1 MDERHDEQ
9 SESTHPINLH
19 VPGILKLLS
28 EHLYSDPKVALREL
42 IQNAH
47 DSCQRRLAEDPDYG
61 DRNPRIDIHIDQER
75 HQFVIRDNGSG
86 LTESEIHDYL
96 ATIGRGY
103 TSELRERLQF
113 SSRGEAL
120 ALIGQFG
127 LGLLSAFI
135 VAGRIEMVTRSYQPG
150 EPAWRWVSTGEET
163 YTLAKTS
170 RPSPG
175 STFTLNL
182 KLEGYFLLNDDI
194 VREGIRTYAD
204 FLTVPI
210 YLNDGEEPVN
220 AIDAPWHLPEASLED
235 YQRFVAERFG
245 ARAPLTVL
253 PLHDH
258 VEPVG
263 DNDELVM
270 PLAGVLFVPTGS
282 IMSVREYG
290 DVAVYIRR
298 MFITSE
304 DRDLLPRW
312 ARFVRGVVDSPVLR
326 PTVSREQV
334 RRDETF
340 FQVQSAI
347 EAQLLAHLQDLAQN
361 DPAAWRNIVVAHNDL
376 IKGWALESRT
386 FFDAV
391 CDLVT
396 FETSRGRLP
405 LQEYLGQTGD
415 DIYYFVEERGSTQEK
430 MLYEARGLTVI
441 DASRFAEEAFLQ
453 AYARTH
459 PRIQLRQLA
468 PGAAFVFGDVDD
480 PEGRWTPITRY
491 YAEQGILT
499 RVVSFE
505 PKDIPAMLIYP
516 PGSDHIAETRA
527 ALDGGE
533 ISGPIAGLVA
543 AYLAMRDPMRTGT
556 QGTLHIN
563 ASNPL
568 MRRVLTLPP
577 ENEAFTATLEIVYHN
592 ARFFAGRTLTAQEAK
607 LGFEM
612 ISYSVE
618 QLVRSVA
625 LATFPGAAGPLR
637 PETLIRLGLQE
648 DIAGRICARCPT
660 VAAFLHADATILAK
674 WVGGAG
680 PLIEAAQQTL
690 RDEYSDPNRQSQ

>member
-1 MDERHDEQ
+1 MDERRDEQ
-9 SESTHPINLH
+9 PESTHPINLH

-47 DSCQRRLAEDPDYG
+47 DSCLRRLAEDPDY
-61 DRNPRIDIHIDQER
+61 DDLDPRIDIYIDKEK
-75 HQFVIRDNGSG
+75 HQFVIKDNGSG
-86 LTESEIHDYL
+86 LTEQEIHDYL

-103 TSELRERLQF
+103 TGELRERLQF
-113 SSRGEAL
+113 SSRGEVL

-135 VAGRIEMVTRSYQPG
+135 VADRIELVTRSYQPK
-150 EPAWRWVSTGEET
+150 EPAWHWISLGEET
-163 YTLAKTS
+163 YTLAQTS

-182 KLEGYFLLNDDI
+182 KLEGYFLQNEDV

-210 YLNDGEEPVN
+210 HLNDSVEPVN
-220 AIDAPWHLPEASLED
+220 TIDAPWHLPDVSMED
-235 YQRFVAERFG
+235 YRQFVAERFG
-245 ARAPLTVL
+245 ANAPLTIV

-263 DNDELVM
+263 DDDELVT

-282 IMSVREYG
+282 IISVREYG
-290 DVAVYIRR
+290 DVAIYIRR
-298 MFITSE
+298 MYITNE

-334 RRDETF
+334 RRDEVF

-347 EAQLLAHLQDLAQN
+347 EAQLLAHLQDLAQA

-396 FETSRGRLP
+396 FETSQGRLS
-405 LQEYLGQTGD
+405 LLEYLERTDG
-415 DIYYFVEERGSTQEK
+415 DIYYFVEERGATQEK

-459 PRIQLRQLA
+459 PHIQLRQLA

-480 PEGRWTPITRY
+480 PRDLWTSISRY

-527 ALDGGE
+527 ALEGGE
-533 ISGPIAGLVA
+533 ISGPIAGLVE
-543 AYLAMRDPMRTGT
+543 AYLAMRDPTRTGT

-563 ASNPL
+563 ANSPL
-568 MRRVLTLPP
+568 MQRVRALPP
-577 ENEAFTATLEIVYHN
+577 EHEAFTAALEIVYHN

-618 QLVRSVA
+618 QLVRTVVLATSPNMAEPLRAEA
-625 LATFPGAAGPLR
+625 LA
-637 PETLIRLGLQE
+637 RLGFRE
-648 DIAGRICARCPT
+648 EIANLLCERCPT
-660 VAAFLHADATILAK
+660 VAAFLQADAGSLAES
-674 WVGGAG
+674 VGATK
-680 PLIEAAQQTL
+680 LLVEAAQRTL
-690 RDEYSDPNRQSQ
+690 RDEYSAPGRSSE